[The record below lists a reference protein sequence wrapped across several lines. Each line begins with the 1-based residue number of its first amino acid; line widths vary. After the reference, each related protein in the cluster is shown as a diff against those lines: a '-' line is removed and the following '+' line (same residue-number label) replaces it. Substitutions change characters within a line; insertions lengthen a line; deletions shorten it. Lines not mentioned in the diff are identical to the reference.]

1 MFVLCVH
8 VVCFW
13 HEEAVLSIV
22 YTLSLFHLR
31 WTKLAIES
39 LYPWYELSM
48 ILKGVLILIKTED

>member
-8 VVCFW
+8 VVCLW
-13 HEEAVLSIV
+13 HEEAVLSV
-22 YTLSLFHLR
+22 VDTLGLFHLR

-39 LYPWYELSM
+39 LNPRYKLSM